1 MAAFSDGLAIPRASS
16 PRSPHR
22 RNRHERHGHSDFPAG
37 RRVRLPRNR
46 SSKGVCIM
54 TSVSTTGPGPAKLL
68 WWTPGDWNAFFGF
81 GTNILVNVLVLRS
94 EEHTSELQS
103 LMRTSYA
110 VFCLKQKN

>member
-54 TSVSTTGPGPAKLL
+54 TSVSTTGPGPAKLP

-81 GTNILVNVLVLRS
+81 GTNILVNVLVLTEIGRAS
-94 EEHTSELQS
+94 CRERVCQ
-103 LMRTSYA
+103 Y
-110 VFCLKQKN
+110 V